1 VVTAGQPAD
10 ATSDDI
16 VVQRNGEPVARLRHD
31 RAVVDRALATELLTE
46 SLSELDNIRLRAAV
60 ALQLEEVRDSRARI
74 VSAQSDERRRIER
87 NLHDG
92 AQQRLLALAMQ
103 LRAAQLRHPSP
114 LPTDSPADVEVL
126 DHTISELATAVREL
140 RDLANGLRPAV
151 LADAGLVAALDDLA
165 GRVPMHVE
173 LDVDPV
179 EIGESTEDTLWFIAC
194 EAVANAVKHAD
205 ATSLRI
211 TLSTDGNT
219 VTLACHDNGTGLA
232 RSDGAGLRGIA
243 DRAETA
249 GGDISV
255 HSVPGTGTTIEAV
268 LPCAS

>member
-1 VVTAGQPAD
+1 MTSSCNATANRSPDFDTTA
-10 ATSDDI
+10 AWSTRSSRPNCLRSHSPSSTTSDS
-16 VVQRNGEPVARLRHD
+16 EPPLRSNWK
-31 RAVVDRALATELLTE
+31 RCEAPA
-46 SLSELDNIRLRAAV
+46 
-60 ALQLEEVRDSRARI
+60 ARI

-114 LPTDSPADVEVL
+114 LPADGPADDAVL
-126 DHTISELATAVREL
+126 DHAISELATAVREL
-140 RDLANGLRPAV
+140 RDLANGLRPPV

-173 LDVDPV
+173 LDVAPV
-179 EIGESTEDTLWFIAC
+179 KIGESTEDTLWFIAC

-205 ATSLRI
+205 ATSLRL
-211 TLSTDGNT
+211 TLSTNGGT
-219 VTLACHDNGTGLA
+219 VTLACHDDGNGLA
-232 RSDGAGLRGIA
+232 RSNGAGLRGIV

-249 GGDISV
+249 GGRISIQ
-255 HSVPGTGTTIEAV
+255 SVPGTGTTVEAV
-268 LPCAS
+268 LPCVS

>member
-1 VVTAGQPAD
+1 MTADGLAAE

-16 VVQRNGEPVARLRHD
+16 LVHRDGDSVARLRCD
-31 RAVVDRALATELLTE
+31 RGIVDRALATELLTE

-60 ALQLEEVRDSRARI
+60 ALQLEEVRVSRARI

-114 LPTDSPADVEVL
+114 LPADGPADDAVL
-126 DHTISELATAVREL
+126 DHAISELATAVREL

-165 GRVPMHVE
+165 GRVPMQVE
-173 LDVDPV
+173 LDVAPV
-179 EIGESTEDTLWFIAC
+179 ELGESTEDTLWFIAC

-205 ATSLRI
+205 ATSLRL
-211 TLSTDGNT
+211 TLSTDGDT
-219 VTLACHDNGTGLA
+219 VTLACRDDGNGFA
-232 RSDGAGLRGIA
+232 RTDGAGLRGIV

-249 GGDISV
+249 GGRIRVD
-255 HSVPGTGTTIEAV
+255 SVPGAGTTIEAV